1 MEKSCKLSTHQFGTR
16 RKARVH
22 FKLPKFLHN
31 KTRTWNVHV
40 DEHTVPADAQYDM
53 IIGTDLMEELCIKID
68 YNGRHIEWD
77 DVIVAMKYRG
87 TVSDPHLTKAI
98 YEFSKESLVLKMS
111 EDRHMK

>member
-1 MEKSCKLSTHQFGTR
+1 MDGIFGTR

-77 DVIVAMKYRG
+77 HVIVASRR
-87 TVSDPHLTKAI
+87 I
-98 YEFSKESLVLKMS
+98 YCPGRIHHSRMQ
-111 EDRHMK
+111 RPT